1 MSREAQQVHKR
12 LGGPVKPLAAMES
25 YRGQDVIVKL
35 SFGKDS
41 LATLLAMLDA
51 GIHVVKAIECDTG
64 WEALEH
70 YEYVA
75 KMRPLISE
83 KYGVDIITLRADV
96 NLQPER
102 IHMAEDVERIMGIYE
117 YGVPFS
123 PFVRRTLYKGMFSSR
138 MRKWCTHDLKIKPSL
153 IWLANFLEASDDN
166 MYVVTGIRADESLAR
181 ANMPPFE
188 TWDNELGLSEWR
200 PLLHWSVQDVVAQLT
215 RHGIPTHPMYQKGAT
230 RVGCWPCI
238 QCGKADFRILGSDER
253 RVAAITALEGYTQ
266 ICSPAIKRGGKG
278 PLGMFFDSSPDDS
291 GTFNLVPITTKIA
304 WAQTSRGVST
314 AQQRMFEIAPP
325 SACTRWGWCEPF
337 EA

>member
-1 MSREAQQVHKR
+1 MSKDAQMAHKR
-12 LGGPVKPLAAMES
+12 PSGPVKPLAAMES

-41 LATLLAMLDA
+41 LATLLAMIDA

-83 KYGVDIITLRADV
+83 KYGVDIVTLRADV

-102 IHMAEDVERIMGIYE
+102 VYMAENVERIMGIYD

-138 MRKWCTHDLKIKPSL
+138 MRKWCTEDIKVRPAY
-153 IWLANFLEASDDN
+153 IWLKNSIDEMDDN
-166 MYVVTGIRADESLAR
+166 VTIVTGVRADESIAR
-181 ANMPPFE
+181 ANMPPLE
-188 TWDNELGLSEWR
+188 KWPNDLGLMEWR
-200 PLLHWSVQDVVAQLT
+200 PILHWSVQDVVQQLT
-215 RHGIPTHPMYQKGAT
+215 RHGIPTHPLYQRGAS

-238 QCGKADFRILGSDER
+238 QCGKTDLRLLGGDEK
-253 RVAAITALEGYTQ
+253 RVAAIDALEGYVYE
-266 ICSPAIKRGGKG
+266 CSPRANRGEARDR
-278 PLGMFFDSSPDDS
+278 GMFFDSSIGED
-291 GTFNLVPITTKIA
+291 GVWHIVPITTKIA

-314 AQQRMFEIAPP
+314 AQQRMFEVAPP

-337 EA
+337 DA